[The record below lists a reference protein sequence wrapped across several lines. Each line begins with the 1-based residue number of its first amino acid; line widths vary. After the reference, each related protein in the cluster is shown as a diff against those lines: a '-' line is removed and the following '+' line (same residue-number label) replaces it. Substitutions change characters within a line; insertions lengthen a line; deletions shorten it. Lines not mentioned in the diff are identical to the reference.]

1 MNYTKPIRSEEDV
14 QKFKQYYLER
24 GDYRDYL
31 LVTVCL
37 NSALRISDV
46 LRLKWEDIYED
57 GKRGVFRTHIELR
70 EQKTQKCTDIYINS
84 AIKNAVRLYEK
95 NCGTAPKSGHIFTAG
110 KNKPITRMQ
119 AYRIISRGGKSIG
132 LNISPHSLRKTF
144 GYHAWKNGVPSVIL
158 MKIYNHSRFDI
169 TKRYL
174 GIEQEDKDM
183 VFKSIEL

>member
-1 MNYTKPIRSEEDV
+1 MNYTKPIRSIDDV
-14 QKFKQYYLER
+14 QKLKQYYLER
-24 GDYRDYL
+24 GEYRDHL

-46 LRLKWEDIYED
+46 LQLKWEYIYN
-57 GKRGVFRTHIELR
+57 GKGFKTHIGLT
-70 EQKTQKCTDIYINS
+70 EQKTGKYTDIYINS
-84 AIKNAVRLYEK
+84 AIKKAVKLYVK
-95 NCGTAPKSGHIFTAG
+95 NCGIKDKTGYIFVGTG
-110 KNKPITRMQ
+110 NKPITRVQ
-119 AYRIISRGGKSIG
+119 AYRIINAGGKSIG
-132 LNISPHSLRKTF
+132 LDISPHSLRKTF
-144 GYHAWKNGVPSVIL
+144 GYHAWKNGVPPVIL